1 MILSVDGILLIS
13 TMLHFIEIRDY
24 LQSLKISS
32 QKITVFQRKSIPGKL
47 KFFSIW
53 ENGTNLNTQCAD
65 KMQKKHV
72 LF

>member
-32 QKITVFQRKSIPGKL
+32 QKITVFQRKSILEKL
-47 KFFSIW
+47 KISFELGKWNKS
-53 ENGTNLNTQCAD
+53 ELT
-65 KMQKKHV
+65 MRR
-72 LF
+72 